1 MVIVRLIKDLLKQK
15 NKTIGYLAKESGLPY
30 IVVENVI
37 KRDITPTPEDAEIML
52 AVLGVRLIDVLCL
65 Y

>member
-30 IVVENVI
+30 ETVADVINEN
-37 KRDITPTPEDAEIML
+37 ITPIPRDAEIML
-52 AVLGVRLIDVLCL
+52 GVFGVKLEDVLKL